1 MGWGH
6 WNWMNGMKS
15 FELVPSVVGFS
26 GIRLVELVPNVVRF
40 SGMGSMV
47 GP

>member
-1 MGWGH
+1 
-6 WNWMNGMKS
+6 MKS
-15 FELVPSVVGFS
+15 LELVPSVMGFS
-26 GIRLVELVPNVVRF
+26 GIRLVELVPNVVRS

>member
-1 MGWGH
+1 MR
-6 WNWMNGMKS
+6 S
-15 FELVPSVVGFS
+15 LELIPSVVGFNR
-26 GIRLVELVPNVVRF
+26 IRLVELVPNVVRS